1 MANHLFPVWTFDSIT
16 TRWMHT
22 NMKRDRLAAC
32 RYIFLLIE
40 LSSSSSQRDGCRLFL
55 IQEFVKLLKYL
66 NRYEEGT
73 ELVHVSQHVTNVTRG
88 QKAKREGLVD

>member
-1 MANHLFPVWTFDSIT
+1 
-16 TRWMHT
+16 
-22 NMKRDRLAAC
+22 MKRDRLAAC

-40 LSSSSSQRDGCRLFL
+40 LSSSSQRDGCRLFL